1 MLYTLLLRDI
11 IEVLFYSSCTFAFCT
26 WLKTDKTKNILV
38 YFFAYCT
45 LSLTAWIL
53 QLPTL
58 TPFLFSYAPVALLLF
73 IVLHER
79 TLQRNLVALCTITP
93 ARNVPQ
99 DWLDT
104 IISSCLTIIN
114 TNRSITI
121 VIEQKDSLDHFLV
134 APFIINAD
142 INKNVLEILLAS
154 PSYDEQKMIWLD
166 SSGKIR
172 SINASWVADTQ
183 KNEDAVFYT
192 LQTDAIMVSA
202 HPTSRTFTVI
212 SNGTE
217 TKNIAAHQA
226 RTFIKKQQHGP
237 SSPKQKGAYRE
248 NSSPE
253 KSLPL

>member
-1 MLYTLLLRDI
+1 MLYTLLLKDI
-11 IEVLFYSSCTFAFCT
+11 IEVIIYSSCIFAFCT

-45 LSLTAWIL
+45 LSLSAWLL

-93 ARNVPQ
+93 ARNAPQ

-104 IISSCLTIIN
+104 IISGCLAIIN

-121 VIEQKDSLDHFLV
+121 VIEQKDSLDHFLI

-142 INKNVLEILLAS
+142 INKNVLDILLS
-154 PSYDEQKMIWLD
+154 SQSYDEQKMIWLD
-166 SSGKIR
+166 SNGKIR
-172 SINASWVADTQ
+172 SINASWIADKE

-202 HPTSRTFTVI
+202 DPTSRTFTVV

-217 TKNIAAHQA
+217 TKNIVAHHVRA
-226 RTFIKKQQHGP
+226 FIKKQQH
-237 SSPKQKGAYRE
+237 SPLSKQKGAYRE
-248 NSSPE
+248 NSSSE